1 MSQITNDEI
10 IKRISQNGVK
20 ECATWLQTLS
30 PDTHLVSVESAC
42 FKIFRT
48 HLFIYTYIRDVIDY
62 DFIIVIIELIIIDY
76 YRLLDRFKE
85 QIMSFKMP
93 QTRLF

>member
-1 MSQITNDEI
+1 MFIRLWSPVAVVLTRLYIYI
-10 IKRISQNGVK
+10 IY
-20 ECATWLQTLS
+20 
-30 PDTHLVSVESAC
+30 
-42 FKIFRT
+42 
-48 HLFIYTYIRDVIDY
+48 IYIYIRDVIDN

-76 YRLLDRFKE
+76 YRLLSRFKE